1 MDNLRIYNAVRA
13 VPPEAQKKITGG
25 RLNGMTDI
33 NPMWR
38 IKVLTELFGPCG
50 EGWTVTEKRRDFVPG
65 ANGEVAVL
73 VDIDLIY
80 RGPDGQWADPVHGTG
95 GSMFVAK
102 ERNGLYTDDEAVKK
116 AYTDAISV
124 ACKALGVGADVYW
137 DKDKTKYD
145 APGQPAAPPPNPPI
159 NTDKLSER
167 TAQIKALGEHYA
179 WGKDHANAIFKDV
192 KARLGLKTP
201 KIADMDDGDFT
212 KVLQGLADAGEH
224 ELADMEAAA
233 GG

>member
-1 MDNLRIYNAVRA
+1 MDNMRIYNAVRA
-13 VPPEAQKKITGG
+13 VPPDAQKTIPGG
-25 RLNGMTDI
+25 RLKGMTDI

-50 EGWTVTEKRRDFVPG
+50 EGWTVAEKRRDFVPG
-65 ANGEVAVL
+65 ANGEVAVF
-73 VDIDLIY
+73 VDIDLLY
-80 RGPDGQWADPVHGTG
+80 RGSDGQWADPVHGTG
-95 GSMFVAK
+95 GSMFIAN

-145 APGQPAAPPPNPPI
+145 KPG
-159 NTDKLSER
+159 DKAMER
-167 TAQIKALGEHYA
+167 SAQVKALGEHYK
-179 WGKDHANAIFKDV
+179 WSKDHANAIFMDV
-192 KARLGLKTP
+192 IARLKIKNP
-201 KIADMDDGDFT
+201 KIADMEDGDFT